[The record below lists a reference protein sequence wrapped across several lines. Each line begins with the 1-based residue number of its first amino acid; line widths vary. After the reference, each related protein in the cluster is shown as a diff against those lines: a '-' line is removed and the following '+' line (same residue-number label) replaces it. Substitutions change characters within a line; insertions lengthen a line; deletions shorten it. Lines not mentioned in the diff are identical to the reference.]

1 MEASGAPTEDAA
13 AAASADETPR
23 VPAGTLAK
31 RSVVLDCRWLG
42 YGGAGRVTELLLAE
56 LRQAPPFGR
65 WTLWGSPARIEPLAF
80 DGARIEAIE
89 GDPHAFF
96 GQRALLRVP
105 RGDVVLYLHQIRP
118 LRPGPSVTV
127 IHDTIPLRY
136 GGNRALRLVKHAFFF
151 AAARLTAH
159 VLTDSELSKEAI
171 VRDLRV
177 PARRISVM
185 RFPVDAARARRV
197 ADVRAATG
205 QRDVLLYV
213 GRFDTHKNLHRLCE
227 AFARTRFA
235 ASGGELELVGGGT
248 PEVRALTDWLRD
260 AGIERVRV
268 RGACSETEL
277 DHLLATSRALIAPAL
292 EEGYG
297 LPAFEAAASGLPVAA
312 SRTGAMPELGA
323 AAVLFDPWR
332 TDEMTAAIDEVTAR
346 AAGPPTSFSQDRLRE
361 PVLRVLAAALAE
373 ACPDE

>member
-13 AAASADETPR
+13 AAASVDETHR
-23 VPAGTLAK
+23 GPAGTLAR

-56 LRQAPPFGR
+56 LRRAPPPGS
-65 WTLWGSPARIEPLAF
+65 WTLWGSPARVEPLAF
-80 DGARIEAIE
+80 AGARIAPFE

-118 LRPGPSVTV
+118 LRPGRSVTV

-136 GGNRALRLVKHAFFF
+136 GGSRALRLVKHAFFF
-151 AAARLTAH
+151 AAARLSAH

-197 ADVRAATG
+197 ADARAAAG

-227 AFARTRFA
+227 AFAMTKFA
-235 ASGGELELVGGGT
+235 AGGGQLELVGGGT
-248 PEVRALTDWLRD
+248 PEVRALTDWLCD

-268 RGACSETEL
+268 RGTCSETEL

-297 LPAFEAAASGLPVAA
+297 LPAFEAVASGLPVAA

-323 AAVLFDPWR
+323 AAEFFDPAR
-332 TDEMTAAIDEVTAR
+332 TEEITAAIDKATAR
-346 AAGPPTSFSQDRLRE
+346 KAGPAVSISDDGVRE
-361 PVLRVLAAALAE
+361 PVLRALAAALAKGRPR
-373 ACPDE
+373 A